1 MKIQSKKRIALE
13 IFDMYSSSLL
23 CDCTFISLSKII
35 RIIESPKLPDQEAN
49 MVPVEQDAGLALVI
63 EEGSKVYSTDYMPT
77 PFELL
82 LESFFNVLGCIL
94 EVGDLV
100 LDHLNVYVLRDQQSV
115 VFHVNLHVAELYVG
129 GYLNISRDPVFGNTS
144 SNLLLFLDLSLLSF
158 LLLRRHSNIIKMQHI
173 NHLMS
178 NQTHI
183 NKNYLS
189 DIGRGEGAVEP
200 YIFSPD
206 LFAAYQ
212 GSS

>member
-1 MKIQSKKRIALE
+1 VKIQPKKRIALE

-23 CDCTFISLSKII
+23 CEYTFISLSKII
-35 RIIESPKLPDQEAN
+35 RITESPKLPDQEAN

-63 EEGSKVYSTDYMPT
+63 EVGSKVYTTDYMPT
-77 PFELL
+77 TFELL
-82 LESFFNVLGCIL
+82 LKSFFNMLGCIL

-144 SNLLLFLDLSLLSF
+144 SNLLLLLDLSLLSF

-178 NQTHI
+178 DQTHI
-183 NKNYLS
+183 NKSYLS

-206 LFAAYQ
+206 LFAASKR
-212 GSS
+212 SS